1 MTENGMP
8 LPELL
13 RKRGGGDFLRELA
26 EAAPQRLME
35 LEAEGIVGAGCW
47 ERSEGRTRQRN
58 GYRDRNLETRLGT
71 LDLRIPKLRRGSCFP
86 AFLKPRKTAE
96 RAPAVVVREAW
107 IQGLSTR
114 KADDPVQAMGMS
126 GISKSQVSRL
136 CSEIDGG

>member
-1 MTENGMP
+1 
-8 LPELL
+8 
-13 RKRGGGDFLRELA
+13 
-26 EAAPQRLME
+26 
-35 LEAEGIVGAGCW
+35 
-47 ERSEGRTRQRN
+47 
-58 GYRDRNLETRLGT
+58 
-71 LDLRIPKLRRGSCFP
+71 LRIPKLRRGSCFP